1 MNESSLILLHEPIV
15 ERIVRRYRTLPYLDL
30 DDLRQEGRIGLLLAL
45 RRYRPDRGATFET
58 YASWWVR
65 KYVVDFLNRYGYPVH
80 KPQRVKAAVV
90 WERASLDEHE
100 PLSYDDAPDRLMLQS
115 EERAR
120 VEQALSTLRPRDR
133 RIVCELN
140 GWGCEVRPVRELAR
154 DLHLSLDRTRRL
166 HRDALRRLRK
176 ALTTNH

>member
-45 RRYRPDRGATFET
+45 RHYRPDHGASFET
-58 YASWWVR
+58 YAAWWVR

-80 KPQRVKAAVV
+80 KPQRVKTGVV
-90 WERASLDEHE
+90 WERASLEDHE
-100 PLSYDDAPDRLMLQS
+100 PWSYDDTPDRLMVQ
-115 EERAR
+115 
-120 VEQALSTLRPRDR
+120 VEQRECVERALSTLRPRDR

-140 GWGCEVRPVRELAR
+140 GWGTEPRPVRELAR

-166 HRDALRRLRK
+166 HREALRRLRL
-176 ALTTNH
+176 ALTTDH